1 MGMDNVYFQVG
12 CILTLHVQHM
22 CEIRVT
28 FQIQFVQCFW
38 TGQFYSTNCSVID
51 DDIKIMGK
59 GQFAC
64 RVGVFKCM
72 KVHGGTTD
80 KGVVATAAQQ
90 GVEGMNQF
98 TRVDAGECIFEGGC
112 NPCGH
117 W

>member
-1 MGMDNVYFQVG
+1 MDNVYFQVG

-38 TGQFYSTNCSVID
+38 AGQFYSTNCSVID

-64 RVGVFKCM
+64 GVGVFQCM
-72 KVHGGTTD
+72 KVHASAAHH
-80 KGVVATAAQQ
+80 GVVIAPA
-90 GVEGMNQF
+90 
-98 TRVDAGECIFEGGC
+98 
-112 NPCGH
+112 
-117 W
+117 